1 MVAEAGSLVYS
12 ELTNSGAS
20 VELSVEDVASVLFV
34 STKSAVVSR
43 LAVTLAVV
51 SFLSV
56 SLAVTSSAKAAPAI
70 SAKLARADAHEKAI
84 RYFLDACFLALSF
97 FSIINTPF

>member
-51 SFLSV
+51 SILCTSPV
-56 SLAVTSSAKAAPAI
+56 VTSSAKSAPEI
-70 SAKLARADAHEKAI
+70 SSKIASADAH
-84 RYFLDACFLALSF
+84 
-97 FSIINTPF
+97 